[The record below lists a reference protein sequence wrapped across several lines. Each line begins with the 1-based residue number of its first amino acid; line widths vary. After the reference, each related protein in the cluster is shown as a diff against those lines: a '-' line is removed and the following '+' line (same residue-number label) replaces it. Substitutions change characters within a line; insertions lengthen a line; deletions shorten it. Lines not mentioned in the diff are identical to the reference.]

1 MKTPYKLVLCAD
13 DDADDRELLCS
24 AIKEIQPTYQI
35 EHTSNGEELL
45 MKLQEVTNK
54 GLKPCLIILDMN
66 MPKKDGKATVLEI
79 KQNPDWS
86 DIPVAILTTSP
97 RHLYADL
104 ELKYNIPVVTKPS
117 KMETLT
123 HEVSKLLS
131 HCSM

>member
-1 MKTPYKLVLCAD
+1 MQTPYKLVLCAD
-13 DDADDRELLCS
+13 DDADDRELLCD
-24 AIKEIQPTYQI
+24 AIKKIQPTYNI

-45 MKLQEVTNK
+45 IKLEEITHK

-79 KQNPDWS
+79 KQNPAWA

-104 ELKYNIPVVTKPS
+104 EIKYSIPVVTKPR
-117 KMETLT
+117 KMDTLT
-123 HEVSKLLS
+123 QEVTKLLS
-131 HCSM
+131 HCS